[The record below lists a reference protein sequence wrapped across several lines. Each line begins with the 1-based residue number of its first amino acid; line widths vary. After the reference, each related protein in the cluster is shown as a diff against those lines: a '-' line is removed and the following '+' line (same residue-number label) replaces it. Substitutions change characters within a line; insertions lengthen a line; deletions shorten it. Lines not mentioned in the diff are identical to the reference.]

1 VPECLQTFQAEGV
14 PKSLTL
20 KNLPDGLHER
30 LAAAAKR
37 HRRSL
42 SSEAIVC
49 LEAGLG
55 DRPSVEDRLA
65 QIRAL
70 RQGLPSGLLTD
81 AQIDRDKRAGRP

>member
-1 VPECLQTFQAEGV
+1 MACMP
-14 PKSLTL
+14 
-20 KNLPDGLHER
+20 R

-55 DRPSVEDRLA
+55 DSPSIEDRLA

-70 RQGLPSGLLTD
+70 RHSLPDGLLTD
-81 AQIDRDKRAGRP
+81 AQIDRDKRADRP